1 MSYFKL
7 KCTKFDFSWQTPLGE
22 LTALPRLDLRG
33 PTSGEGGE
41 EKGMG
46 KGEEAKR

>member
-7 KCTKFDFSWQTPLGE
+7 KCTKFGWQTPLGE

-33 PTSGEGGE
+33 PASGEGGE

-46 KGEEAKR
+46 EGEEAKG